1 MKNILFFGP
10 PGCGKG
16 TQASALSNATGYLNV
31 STGSLFR
38 KIVNEN
44 SPLGKKIQEIM
55 GSGALVKDELVN
67 QLIEDFYK
75 KSSSA
80 KGIILD
86 GYPRNIDQANA
97 LKLVLQQYNA
107 EVDVVFYFNLEE
119 SLLIKR
125 ITGRYTCSDCGAIYN
140 SYFKNTKKEDECD
153 ICHSHKLIRRSD
165 DSEEVSKNRLK
176 VYKEDSKPLLDYYKD
191 KLVTLDASKPQDLL
205 SKEIINLCSNS

>member
-1 MKNILFFGP
+1 
-10 PGCGKG
+10 
-16 TQASALSNATGYLNV
+16 
-31 STGSLFR
+31 
-38 KIVNEN
+38 
-44 SPLGKKIQEIM
+44 M

-107 EVDVVFYFNLEE
+107 EVDLVFYFNLEE

-125 ITGRYTCSDCGAIYN
+125 IT
-140 SYFKNTKKEDECD
+140 
-153 ICHSHKLIRRSD
+153 
-165 DSEEVSKNRLK
+165 
-176 VYKEDSKPLLDYYKD
+176 
-191 KLVTLDASKPQDLL
+191 
-205 SKEIINLCSNS
+205 